1 MRALRYHGKGD
12 VRCDTVPD
20 PKIEHPRDAIIKI
33 TSTGLCGSDLHLYSK
48 LGLFMEEGDILVDG
62 GNAHFLDT
70 RRREAALREKG
81 IHFAGV
87 GVSVNNESAA
97 D

>member
-1 MRALRYHGKGD
+1 MHPS
-12 VRCDTVPD
+12 VR
-20 PKIEHPRDAIIKI
+20 
-33 TSTGLCGSDLHLYSK
+33 TS
-48 LGLFMEEGDILVDG
+48 EGDILVDG

-87 GVSVNNESAA
+87 GVSGVLSSQDAQIA
-97 D
+97 RAGLDGLK